1 MKLKAIRKYT
11 EAYDN
16 NLKKDPTRSYKKTPE
31 KLMEIVD
38 EFGINK
44 LIVLKLMANHVI
56 VRNNWCSKK

>member
-11 EAYDN
+11 EAYEN
-16 NLKKDPTRSYKKTPE
+16 NLKKNPTRSYKKIPE

-56 VRNNWCSKK
+56 V

>member
-16 NLKKDPTRSYKKTPE
+16 NLKKTPQGVKKTPK

-44 LIVLKLMANHVI
+44 LIVLILMANHVI
-56 VRNNWCSKK
+56 V

>member
-16 NLKKDPTRSYKKTPE
+16 NLKKPHKELQKTPE
-31 KLMEIVD
+31 KLLEIVD
-38 EFGINK
+38 KFGINK

-56 VRNNWCSKK
+56 V